1 MTVYYTTQFK
11 LFICVIVTSAALKYL
26 LILFEAVFFSRGL
39 FILFEVKIPNCKMTA
54 GTKSQLYRFSQ
65 EESKLMTLFVLQA
78 ADASFE
84 TLPSQCK
91 EQI

>member
-1 MTVYYTTQFK
+1 
-11 LFICVIVTSAALKYL
+11 
-26 LILFEAVFFSRGL
+26 
-39 FILFEVKIPNCKMTA
+39 MTA

-65 EESKLMTLFVLQA
+65 EESKLMTLFVFQA